1 MTDMLRRRYT
11 VHLTIDVQIGAV
23 PRPDSLPPSA
33 GLERAVAA
41 QQRLLDAVL
50 SRPEVREPFLRGLA
64 LEHARYGL
72 DGDVQ
77 AVMADI
83 RGSEQSEDD
92 VLWRMV
98 ATLPEE
104 ERRFFERA
112 EARDLFLEN
121 TQDLYEAIA
130 TQTVAVSLQEVA
142 APALPR
148 AS

>member
-23 PRPDSLPPSA
+23 PLPELLPPSE
-33 GLERAVAA
+33 GLARAAEA

-50 SRPEVREPFLRGLA
+50 TRPEIREPFMRGLA

-77 AVMADI
+77 AAMVEM

-112 EARDLFLEN
+112 EACDLFLEN
-121 TQDLYEAIA
+121 TQDLFEAIT

>member
-1 MTDMLRRRYT
+1 MGLGEMAMTDILRRRYT

-23 PRPDSLPPSA
+23 PLPECLPPSE

-50 SRPEVREPFLRGLA
+50 ARPEIREPFLRGLA

-77 AVMADI
+77 AVMAAV

-92 VLWRMV
+92 V
-98 ATLPEE
+98 
-104 ERRFFERA
+104 
-112 EARDLFLEN
+112 
-121 TQDLYEAIA
+121 
-130 TQTVAVSLQEVA
+130 
-142 APALPR
+142 
-148 AS
+148 